1 MNRDRGFSGEN
12 PQGPRGGGRGEV
24 PSWKRR
30 PHSAAARVAKDEQGL
45 LLMDQELR
53 AVADLKNEK
62 ARERTGQYLV
72 EGVKAVET
80 LIDNAR
86 ENVVAVYQTEGTEWN
101 KALLTRV
108 PGKLPL
114 RVVSSREMEQISS
127 TKTQQGLVAVAMAR
141 ALRINWESARRIT
154 LVDAVQ
160 DPGNLGALFRTS
172 AAFGFDAI
180 VLGKGSV
187 DPFNPRAARGS
198 AGLVASIPFE
208 NNVRLEQ
215 TIEFLRNKGFT
226 IVGTSPHGK
235 DSIENVALK
244 KKVAILVGNEGKGS
258 STNLLDQ
265 CDAKVR
271 IQMAGGVESLNVAV
285 AHGILAAGLFQRME

>member
-1 MNRDRGFSGEN
+1 
-12 PQGPRGGGRGEV
+12 
-24 PSWKRR
+24 
-30 PHSAAARVAKDEQGL
+30 VAKDEQGL

-53 AVADLKNEK
+53 AVADLKQEK

-80 LIDNAR
+80 LIDHAR
-86 ENVVAVYQTEGTEWN
+86 ENVVAVYQTEGLEWN
-101 KALLTRV
+101 KALLTKS
-108 PGKLPL
+108 PGKVPV
-114 RVVSSREMEQISS
+114 RVVSSREMEQISG

-141 ALRINWESARRIT
+141 ALRINWESARRVT

-198 AGLVASIPFE
+198 SGLVASIPFE

-215 TIEFLRNKGFT
+215 TIDFLRNKGFT

-258 STNLLDQ
+258 SANLLDL

-271 IQMAGGVESLNVAV
+271 IPMAGGVESLNVAV

>member
-1 MNRDRGFSGEN
+1 MNRDDRGAF
-12 PQGPRGGGRGEV
+12 GPGRDGRKPRPEL

-30 PHSAAARVAKDEQGL
+30 PRSAAPKVAKDEQGL
-45 LLMDQELR
+45 LLLDQELR
-53 AVADLKNEK
+53 AVSDLRNEK

-80 LIDNAR
+80 LIEHAR
-86 ENVVAVYQTEGTEWN
+86 ENVVAIYQTEGLEWN
-101 KALLTRV
+101 KAILTKS
-108 PGKLPL
+108 PGKLPV
-114 RVVSSREMEQISS
+114 RVVGPREMEQISS

-141 ALRINWESARRIT
+141 ALRINWESARRVT

-198 AGLVASIPFE
+198 SGLVAAIPFE
-208 NNVRLEQ
+208 GNVRLEQ

-235 DSIENVALK
+235 DTIDNVPLK
-244 KKVAILVGNEGKGS
+244 KKVAFLVGNEGKGS
-258 STNLLDQ
+258 SSNLLDL

-271 IQMAGGVESLNVAV
+271 IPMVGGVESLNVAV
-285 AHGILAAGLFQRME
+285 AHGILAAGLFQRGE